1 MLSSLQLCRCI
12 KGLWEAIA
20 WNMLSEADSWYS
32 EIAPARRRGG
42 VVVLN
47 HIGMVSGLAVA
58 FW

>member
-1 MLSSLQLCRCI
+1 M
-12 KGLWEAIA
+12 G
-20 WNMLSEADSWYS
+20 S

-42 VVVLN
+42 VVVMN